1 MAITVR
7 NLLEQ
12 RSLNLR
18 LAVEGS
24 GATLDSPISWVQ
36 VSESADPTTYLEGG
50 ELLLTTGLVMP
61 DGTPDAAHR
70 EYASRL
76 AEIGARGVGFG
87 LGIQHEHVP
96 QWLIYQCE
104 AVGLPLFTVPLA
116 TPFIAI
122 SKTIAR
128 GISDDTHRNVER
140 MYRNQQRLLRSVH
153 SLDPVSTIISRL
165 AELIGGWTA
174 LLNPAG
180 GIIESSH
187 HTLPVDMDSLSDVL
201 AFSVLGEAKF
211 TVAKGYD
218 IAIFHVASPNRQTL
232 GYLVAG
238 RKGERGAIDHPLVAE
253 AASLLSLAVNSE
265 AASNRALTHLRSSMT
280 RLCLEGESQSV
291 RRFADDVWNGLPVQ
305 PLAVLRIIGQ
315 QDALEDAGRLFE
327 PFRRTV
333 AKNDNRV
340 VFGIV
345 DGDMWAIVSQSNAAM
360 WTQQLTRTGR
370 LTVGQSSGVT
380 WIDMPRARH
389 EAYQAGAEAL
399 TSGKALVQ
407 YGSGEGG
414 ATLEG
419 VVEPSLMRAFA
430 DLKLAPIA
438 NLIFDLSTGPHT
450 KAGETKAGG
459 NRENIGIANRQSG
472 FRYAGTCHRR
482 AVGMAAK
489 PWQSRGGR
497 ADGRHASAYADQISG
512 SHRQGAGCRSERSG
526 HYRGTVVRMP
536 VLTVWRHAEVTSGA
550 QRRCTAAISESALS
564 PSHRLRFR
572 RRSRRRSGLHC
583 WCGGNASRT
592 CGTNP
597 MLESC
602 QVPH

>member
-1 MAITVR
+1 M
-7 NLLEQ
+7 
-12 RSLNLR
+12 
-18 LAVEGS
+18 
-24 GATLDSPISWVQ
+24 PISWVHF
-36 VSESADPTTYLEGG
+36 SESPDPTPYLEGG
-50 ELLLTTGLVMP
+50 EVLLTTGLVMP
-61 DGTPDAAHR
+61 KDQPDEIHR
-70 EYASRL
+70 SFASRL
-76 AEIGARGVGFG
+76 IDAGVRGIGFG
-87 LGIQHEHVP
+87 IGVQHDSIP
-96 QWLIYQCE
+96 QWLVYQCE
-104 AVGLPLFTVPLA
+104 ATGLALFSVPLK

-128 GISDDTHRNVER
+128 GISDDTHQNFAR
-140 MYRNQQRLLRSVH
+140 MYSNQQRLMRSVK
-153 SLDPVSTIISRL
+153 SLDPVSTIVSRL
-165 AELIGGWTA
+165 AELIGGWVA
-174 LLNPAG
+174 LLNPVG
-180 GIIESSH
+180 SIISSSH
-187 HTLPVDMDSLSDVL
+187 HVLPVEVGALGDAL

-218 IAIFHVASPNRQTL
+218 IAIFHVASPTKQTL

-238 RKGERGAIDHPLVAE
+238 RKGEKGTIDHPLVAE
-253 AASLLSLAVNSE
+253 AASLLSLAVNGT
-265 AASNRALTHLRSSMT
+265 ADSNRSLNHLRSTMT

-291 RRFADDVWNGLPVQ
+291 RRFADDVWSGLPVQ
-305 PLAVLRIIGQ
+305 PLVALRIIGQ

-370 LTVGQSSGVT
+370 LTVGQSSGAT

-407 YGSGEGG
+407 YGDGEGG

-430 DLKLAPIA
+430 DSIRADRKSHIRPVNRTAYQ
-438 NLIFDLSTGPHT
+438 G
-450 KAGETKAGG
+450 GETKAGG

-472 FRYAGTCHRR
+472 FRHAGTCHRR

-512 SHRQGAGCRSERSG
+512 CHRQGAGRRSERSG

-572 RRSRRRSGLHC
+572 RRSRLRSGRHC

>member
-370 LTVGQSSGVT
+370 LTVGQSSGAT

-399 TSGKALVQ
+399 TSSKALVQ
-407 YGSGEGG
+407 YGDGEGG

-438 NLIFDLSTGPHT
+438 NLTFDLSTGPHT
-450 KAGETKAGG
+450 KAGTARTTEAAPATESSSDETD
-459 NRENIGIANRQSG
+459 SG
-472 FRYAGTCHRR
+472 TQVR
-482 AVGMAAK
+482 AIDVLWA
-489 PWQSRGGR
+489 WLQSRGR
-497 ADGRHASAYADQISG
+497 AEEAARMAGMHRHTLTKYLGVIGKELGADLNDPGTTAELWYA
-512 SHRQGAGCRSERSG
+512 CRFSRFG
-526 HYRGTVVRMP
+526 GT
-536 VLTVWRHAEVTSGA
+536 LK
-550 QRRCTAAISESALS
+550 
-564 PSHRLRFR
+564 
-572 RRSRRRSGLHC
+572 
-583 WCGGNASRT
+583 
-592 CGTNP
+592 
-597 MLESC
+597 
-602 QVPH
+602 

>member
-1 MAITVR
+1 MAITV
-7 NLLEQ
+7 NILLEQ
-12 RSLNLR
+12 RSLNLS
-18 LAVEGS
+18 LAVEGDKE
-24 GATLDSPISWVQ
+24 TLDMPISWVHF
-36 VSESADPTTYLEGG
+36 SESPDPTPYLEGG
-50 ELLLTTGLVMP
+50 EVLLTTGLVMP
-61 DGTPDAAHR
+61 KDQPDEIHR
-70 EYASRL
+70 SFASRL
-76 AEIGARGVGFG
+76 IDAGVRGIGFG
-87 LGIQHEHVP
+87 IGVQHDSIP
-96 QWLIYQCE
+96 QWLVYQCE
-104 AVGLPLFTVPLA
+104 ATGLALFSVPLK

-128 GISDDTHRNVER
+128 GISDDTHQNFAR
-140 MYRNQQRLLRSVH
+140 MYSNQQRLMRSVK
-153 SLDPVSTIISRL
+153 SLDPVSTIVSRL
-165 AELIGGWTA
+165 AELIGGWVA
-174 LLNPAG
+174 LLNPVG
-180 GIIESSH
+180 SIISSSH
-187 HTLPVDMDSLSDVL
+187 HVLPVEVGALGDAL

-218 IAIFHVASPNRQTL
+218 IAIFHVASPTKQTL

-238 RKGERGAIDHPLVAE
+238 RKGEKGTIDHPLVAE
-253 AASLLSLAVNSE
+253 AASLLSLAVNGT
-265 AASNRALTHLRSSMT
+265 ADSNRSLNHLRSTMT

-291 RRFADDVWNGLPVQ
+291 RRFADDVWSGLPVQ
-305 PLAVLRIIGQ
+305 PLVALRIIGQ

-370 LTVGQSSGVT
+370 LTVGQSSGAT

-407 YGSGEGG
+407 YGDGEGG

-450 KAGETKAGG
+450 KAGKP
-459 NRENIGIANRQSG
+459 RQ
-472 FRYAGTCHRR
+472 AGTVKTSESQIAKVDSGTQVR
-482 AVGMAAK
+482 AIDVLWA
-489 PWQSRGGR
+489 WLQSRGR
-497 ADGRHASAYADQISG
+497 AEEAARMAGMHQHTLTKYLGVIGKELGVDLNDPGTTAELWYA
-512 SHRQGAGCRSERSG
+512 CRFSRFG
-526 HYRGTVVRMP
+526 GT
-536 VLTVWRHAEVTSGA
+536 LK
-550 QRRCTAAISESALS
+550 
-564 PSHRLRFR
+564 
-572 RRSRRRSGLHC
+572 
-583 WCGGNASRT
+583 
-592 CGTNP
+592 
-597 MLESC
+597 
-602 QVPH
+602 

>member
-1 MAITVR
+1 MAITV
-7 NLLEQ
+7 NILLEQ
-12 RSLNLR
+12 RSLNLS
-18 LAVEGS
+18 LAVEGDKE
-24 GATLDSPISWVQ
+24 TLDMPISWVHF
-36 VSESADPTTYLEGG
+36 SESPDPTPYLEGG
-50 ELLLTTGLVMP
+50 EVLLTTGLVMP
-61 DGTPDAAHR
+61 KDQPDEIHR
-70 EYASRL
+70 SFASRL
-76 AEIGARGVGFG
+76 IDVGVRGIGFG
-87 LGIQHEHVP
+87 IGVQHDSIP
-96 QWLIYQCE
+96 QWLVYQCE
-104 AVGLPLFTVPLA
+104 ATGLALFSVPLK

-128 GISDDTHRNVER
+128 GISDDTHQNFAR
-140 MYRNQQRLLRSVH
+140 MYSNQQRLMRSVK
-153 SLDPVSTIISRL
+153 SLDPVSTIVSRL
-165 AELIGGWTA
+165 AELIGGWVA
-174 LLNPAG
+174 LLNPVG
-180 GIIESSH
+180 SIISSSH
-187 HTLPVDMDSLSDVL
+187 HVLPVEVGALGDAL

-218 IAIFHVASPNRQTL
+218 IAIFHVASPTKQTL

-238 RKGERGAIDHPLVAE
+238 RKGEKGTIDHPLVAE
-253 AASLLSLAVNSE
+253 AASLLSLAVNGT
-265 AASNRALTHLRSSMT
+265 ADSNRSLNHLRSTMT

-291 RRFADDVWNGLPVQ
+291 RRFADDVWSGLPVQ
-305 PLAVLRIIGQ
+305 PLVALRIIGQ

-370 LTVGQSSGVT
+370 LTVGQSSGAT

-407 YGSGEGG
+407 YGDGEGG

-450 KAGETKAGG
+450 KAGKP
-459 NRENIGIANRQSG
+459 RQ
-472 FRYAGTCHRR
+472 AGTVKTSESQIAKVDSGTQVR
-482 AVGMAAK
+482 AIDVLWA
-489 PWQSRGGR
+489 WLQSRGR
-497 ADGRHASAYADQISG
+497 AEEAARMAGMHRHTLTKYLGVIGKELGVDLNDPGTTAELWYA
-512 SHRQGAGCRSERSG
+512 CRFSRFG
-526 HYRGTVVRMP
+526 GT
-536 VLTVWRHAEVTSGA
+536 LK
-550 QRRCTAAISESALS
+550 
-564 PSHRLRFR
+564 
-572 RRSRRRSGLHC
+572 
-583 WCGGNASRT
+583 
-592 CGTNP
+592 
-597 MLESC
+597 
-602 QVPH
+602 

>member
-1 MAITVR
+1 MAITV
-7 NLLEQ
+7 NILLEQ
-12 RSLNLR
+12 RSLNLS
-18 LAVEGS
+18 LAVEGDKEI
-24 GATLDSPISWVQ
+24 LDMPISWVHF
-36 VSESADPTTYLEGG
+36 SESPDPTPYLEGG
-50 ELLLTTGLVMP
+50 EVLLTTGLVMP
-61 DGTPDAAHR
+61 KDQPDEIHR
-70 EYASRL
+70 SFASRL
-76 AEIGARGVGFG
+76 IDAGVRGIGFG
-87 LGIQHEHVP
+87 IGVQHDSIP
-96 QWLIYQCE
+96 QWLVYQCE
-104 AVGLPLFTVPLA
+104 ATGLALFSVPLK

-128 GISDDTHRNVER
+128 GISDDTHQNFAR
-140 MYRNQQRLLRSVH
+140 MYSNQQRLMRSVK
-153 SLDPVSTIISRL
+153 SLDPVSTIVSRL
-165 AELIGGWTA
+165 AELIGGWVA
-174 LLNPAG
+174 LLNPVG
-180 GIIESSH
+180 SIISSSH
-187 HTLPVDMDSLSDVL
+187 HVLPVEVGALGDAL

-218 IAIFHVASPNRQTL
+218 IAIFHVASPTKQTL

-238 RKGERGAIDHPLVAE
+238 RKGEKGTIDHPLVAE
-253 AASLLSLAVNSE
+253 AASLLSLAVNGT
-265 AASNRALTHLRSSMT
+265 ADSNRSLNHLRSTMT

-291 RRFADDVWNGLPVQ
+291 RRFADDVWSGLPVQ
-305 PLAVLRIIGQ
+305 PLVALRIIGQ

-370 LTVGQSSGVT
+370 LTVGQSSGAT

-407 YGSGEGG
+407 YGDGEGG

-450 KAGETKAGG
+450 KAGKP
-459 NRENIGIANRQSG
+459 RQ
-472 FRYAGTCHRR
+472 AGTVKTSESQIAKVDSGTQVR
-482 AVGMAAK
+482 AIDVLWA
-489 PWQSRGGR
+489 WLQSRGR
-497 ADGRHASAYADQISG
+497 AEEAARMAGMHRHTLTKYLGVIGKELGVDLNDPGTTAELWYA
-512 SHRQGAGCRSERSG
+512 CRFSRFG
-526 HYRGTVVRMP
+526 GT
-536 VLTVWRHAEVTSGA
+536 LK
-550 QRRCTAAISESALS
+550 
-564 PSHRLRFR
+564 
-572 RRSRRRSGLHC
+572 
-583 WCGGNASRT
+583 
-592 CGTNP
+592 
-597 MLESC
+597 
-602 QVPH
+602 

>member
-1 MAITVR
+1 MAITV
-7 NLLEQ
+7 NILLEQ
-12 RSLNLR
+12 RSLNLS
-18 LAVEGS
+18 LAVEGDKE
-24 GATLDSPISWVQ
+24 TLDMPISWVHF
-36 VSESADPTTYLEGG
+36 SESPDPTPYLEGG
-50 ELLLTTGLVMP
+50 EVLLTTGLVMP
-61 DGTPDAAHR
+61 KDQPDEIHR
-70 EYASRL
+70 SFASRL
-76 AEIGARGVGFG
+76 IDAGVRGIGFG
-87 LGIQHEHVP
+87 IGVQHDSIP
-96 QWLIYQCE
+96 QWLVYQCE
-104 AVGLPLFTVPLA
+104 ATGLALFSVPLK

-128 GISDDTHRNVER
+128 GISDDTHQNFAR
-140 MYRNQQRLLRSVH
+140 MYSNQQRLMRSVK
-153 SLDPVSTIISRL
+153 SLDPVSTIVSRL
-165 AELIGGWTA
+165 AELIGGWVA
-174 LLNPAG
+174 LLNPVG
-180 GIIESSH
+180 SIISSSH
-187 HTLPVDMDSLSDVL
+187 HVLPVEVGALGDAL

-218 IAIFHVASPNRQTL
+218 IAIFHVASPTKQTL

-238 RKGERGAIDHPLVAE
+238 RKGEKGTIDHPLVAE
-253 AASLLSLAVNSE
+253 AASLLSLAVYGT
-265 AASNRALTHLRSSMT
+265 ADSNRSLNHLRSTMT

-291 RRFADDVWNGLPVQ
+291 RRFADDVWSGLPVQ
-305 PLAVLRIIGQ
+305 PLVALRIIGQ

-370 LTVGQSSGVT
+370 LTVGQSSGAT

-407 YGSGEGG
+407 YGDGEGG

-450 KAGETKAGG
+450 KAGKP
-459 NRENIGIANRQSG
+459 RQ
-472 FRYAGTCHRR
+472 AGTVKTSESQIAKVDSGTQVR
-482 AVGMAAK
+482 AIDVLWA
-489 PWQSRGGR
+489 WLQSRGR
-497 ADGRHASAYADQISG
+497 AEEAARMAGMHRHTLTKYLGVIGKELGVDLNDPGTTAELWYA
-512 SHRQGAGCRSERSG
+512 CRFSRFG
-526 HYRGTVVRMP
+526 GT
-536 VLTVWRHAEVTSGA
+536 LK
-550 QRRCTAAISESALS
+550 
-564 PSHRLRFR
+564 
-572 RRSRRRSGLHC
+572 
-583 WCGGNASRT
+583 
-592 CGTNP
+592 
-597 MLESC
+597 
-602 QVPH
+602 

>member
-1 MAITVR
+1 MAITV
-7 NLLEQ
+7 NILLEQ
-12 RSLNLR
+12 RSLNLS
-18 LAVEGS
+18 LAVEGDKE
-24 GATLDSPISWVQ
+24 TLDMPISWVHF
-36 VSESADPTTYLEGG
+36 SESPDPTPYLEGG
-50 ELLLTTGLVMP
+50 EVLLTTGLVMP
-61 DGTPDAAHR
+61 KDQPDEIHR
-70 EYASRL
+70 SFASRL
-76 AEIGARGVGFG
+76 IDAGVRGIGFG
-87 LGIQHEHVP
+87 IGVQHDSIP
-96 QWLIYQCE
+96 QWLVYQCE
-104 AVGLPLFTVPLA
+104 ATGLALFSVPLK

-128 GISDDTHRNVER
+128 GISDDTHQNFAR
-140 MYRNQQRLLRSVH
+140 MYSNQQRLMRSVK
-153 SLDPVSTIISRL
+153 SLDPVSTIVSRL
-165 AELIGGWTA
+165 AELIGGWVA
-174 LLNPAG
+174 LLNPVG
-180 GIIESSH
+180 SIISSSH
-187 HTLPVDMDSLSDVL
+187 HVLPVEVGALGDAL

-218 IAIFHVASPNRQTL
+218 IAIFHVASPTKQTL

-238 RKGERGAIDHPLVAE
+238 RKGEKGTIDHPLVAE
-253 AASLLSLAVNSE
+253 AASLLSLAVNGT
-265 AASNRALTHLRSSMT
+265 ADSNRSLNHLRSTMT

-291 RRFADDVWNGLPVQ
+291 RRFADDVWSGLPVQ
-305 PLAVLRIIGQ
+305 PLVALRIIGQ

-370 LTVGQSSGVT
+370 LTVGQSSGAT

-407 YGSGEGG
+407 YGDGEDG

-450 KAGETKAGG
+450 KAGKP
-459 NRENIGIANRQSG
+459 RQ
-472 FRYAGTCHRR
+472 AGTVKTSESQIAKVDSGTQVR
-482 AVGMAAK
+482 AIDVLWA
-489 PWQSRGGR
+489 WLQSRGR
-497 ADGRHASAYADQISG
+497 AEEAARMAGMHRHTLTKYLGVIGKELGVDLNDPGTTAELWYA
-512 SHRQGAGCRSERSG
+512 CRFSRFG
-526 HYRGTVVRMP
+526 GT
-536 VLTVWRHAEVTSGA
+536 LK
-550 QRRCTAAISESALS
+550 
-564 PSHRLRFR
+564 
-572 RRSRRRSGLHC
+572 
-583 WCGGNASRT
+583 
-592 CGTNP
+592 
-597 MLESC
+597 
-602 QVPH
+602 